1 MGTYIE
7 SYRQALLTER
17 YGSIDK
23 TLAFTVDSDNP
34 NRKLWTAIKLQVKC
48 WVLFVPYFITMMIF
62 AGAMSFGV
70 DSIAGEKER
79 GTLASLLLTPVKR
92 VHIVMGK
99 LVALGVLSV
108 MSAVVY
114 LVGMLVA
121 LPIGM
126 KQLGTSDVLSGLS
139 ISFTGTQVVEF
150 IIIIIGIVLMYVSII
165 GMVSVLS
172 KTSKEAQTYIMPVY
186 MIVIVV
192 GMITM
197 YTSDTDSMTKL
208 SYTCV

>member
-1 MGTYIE
+1 
-7 SYRQALLTER
+7 
-17 YGSIDK
+17 
-23 TLAFTVDSDNP
+23 
-34 NRKLWTAIKLQVKC
+34 
-48 WVLFVPYFITMMIF
+48 
-62 AGAMSFGV
+62 
-70 DSIAGEKER
+70 
-79 GTLASLLLTPVKR
+79 
-92 VHIVMGK
+92 MGK

-165 GMVSVLS
+165 GIDSVLT
-172 KTSKEAQTYIMPVY
+172 KNIIEAQTYNKPVY

-197 YTSDTDSMTKL
+197 YTSDTDSMT
-208 SYTCV
+208 SYLIPVFN